1 MGARFV
7 NVDRNTP
14 MFLPPDIREWVGGN
28 DLAHYILEAVEVT
41 DLSTA
46 ARNERGSG
54 SAQYPPGMM
63 LALLIYCYATGTLSS
78 RRIERATFES
88 LAVRFLCAN
97 EHPDHD
103 TIATFRRVNEP
114 LIKQCFVRVLEL
126 ARESGLGQL
135 GTVCIDGTKL
145 LANASKRRTHSAA
158 AVSEELRLLEVE
170 VEGLLA
176 RAAVED
182 NQPEQDGLTLPQ
194 ALDNAAKRRE
204 VLKRALAN
212 LEARKPVAREPA
224 PPAGKTRKPVA
235 REPAP
240 PAGETRA
247 PVAREPAP
255 PAGKTR
261 KPVAREPAPPAGE
274 TRAPV
279 AREPA
284 PPAVEPPPPKAQ
296 LPRAKAS
303 APQVN
308 LSDPDSAL
316 MPTRQAGYV
325 QGYNAQLCVQADGLG
340 LIVAALVTNQTNDRQ
355 QLVPVLAAIPKELGQ
370 PKEVLVDCGFDNSAQ
385 IAQVEASGYTTVY
398 CPPSGAIGQPSRS
411 RERELLRHQRLQMA
425 ARLASPAGAALYR
438 RRQTAAEHPFSV
450 IKHSLGFGRFRLRSL
465 AKVSLEW
472 LLLAL
477 AYNCRKLATL

>member
-240 PAGETRA
+240 PAG
-247 PVAREPAP
+247 
-255 PAGKTR
+255 KTR
-261 KPVAREPAPPAGE
+261 K
-274 TRAPV
+274 PV

-303 APQVN
+303 APQVH

>member
-240 PAGETRA
+240 PA
-247 PVAREPAP
+247 
-255 PAGKTR
+255 
-261 KPVAREPAPPAGE
+261 
-274 TRAPV
+274 
-279 AREPA
+279 
-284 PPAVEPPPPKAQ
+284 VEPPPPKAQ

>member
-204 VLKRALAN
+204 VLKRA
-212 LEARKPVAREPA
+212 

-240 PAGETRA
+240 PAG
-247 PVAREPAP
+247 
-255 PAGKTR
+255 KTR
-261 KPVAREPAPPAGE
+261 K
-274 TRAPV
+274 PV

>member
-255 PAGKTR
+255 PA
-261 KPVAREPAPPAGE
+261 
-274 TRAPV
+274 
-279 AREPA
+279 
-284 PPAVEPPPPKAQ
+284 VEPPPPKAQ